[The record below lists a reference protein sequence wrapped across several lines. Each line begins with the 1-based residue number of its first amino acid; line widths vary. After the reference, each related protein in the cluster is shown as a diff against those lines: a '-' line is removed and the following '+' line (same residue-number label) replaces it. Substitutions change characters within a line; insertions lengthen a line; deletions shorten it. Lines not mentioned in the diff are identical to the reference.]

1 MSGLRERQKADRER
15 RIIEAAAHYFR
26 DIGFED
32 SRMEAIAER
41 AEVSVGTVYNYFES
55 KGDLLVAIVSLEV
68 NEVLNAGA
76 ALVHRPPG
84 DVEAAINGL
93 IAIYLDHSLV
103 YLDKNMWRNA
113 MALTTQL
120 PETRSGRQYNALDDC
135 LTAQV
140 CDLIAQLQRN
150 GRIRPDVDSRAV
162 GEMIFNNTN
171 MMFTVFV
178 KSEAMT
184 LDALKHDIARQN
196 RPLAAAI
203 RA

>member
-68 NEVLNAGA
+68 NEVLHAGEEVVNA
-76 ALVHRPPG
+76 PPG

-113 MALTTQL
+113 MALTTQQ
-120 PETRSGRQYNALDDC
+120 PDTRFGRQYNHLDER

-140 CDLIAQLQRN
+140 CDLITQLQRN
-150 GRIRPDVDSRAV
+150 GRIKPDIDARAV
-162 GEMIFNNTN
+162 GETIFNNTN
-171 MMFTVFV
+171 MMFTIFV
-178 KSEAMT
+178 KTESMS
-184 LDALKHDIARQN
+184 LDALKKNIARQN
-196 RPLAAAI
+196 RPLAEAI

>member
-32 SRMEAIAER
+32 SKMEAIAER
-41 AEVSVGTVYNYFES
+41 AQVSVGTVYNYFES
-55 KGDLLVAIVSLEV
+55 KGDLLVAIVALEV
-68 NEVLNAGA
+68 HEILNAGERLIA
-76 ALVHRPPG
+76 APPP
-84 DVEAAINGL
+84 DVEQAINGL
-93 IAIYLDHSLV
+93 MAIYLDHSLV

-113 MALTTQL
+113 MALTTRQ
-120 PETRSGRQYNALDDC
+120 PDTRFGRQYNHLDDC

-140 CDLIAQLQRN
+140 CDLIARLQRD
-150 GRIRPDVDSRAV
+150 GHVKPDVDTRAV

-171 MMFTVFV
+171 MMFTTFV
-178 KSEAMT
+178 KSDHMT
-184 LDALKHDIARQN
+184 LDSLSKSIARQN
-196 RPLAAAI
+196 APLANAI

>member
-32 SRMEAIAER
+32 SRIEAIAER
-41 AEVSVGTVYNYFES
+41 ARVSVGTVYNYFES
-55 KGDLLVAIVSLEV
+55 KGDMLVAIVALEV
-68 NEVLNAGA
+68 NEILNAGEE
-76 ALVHRPPG
+76 LVRAPPD
-84 DVEAAINGL
+84 DVESAINGL

-113 MALTTQL
+113 MALTTRQ
-120 PETRSGRQYNALDDC
+120 PDTRFGRHYNHLDEC
-135 LTAQV
+135 LAAQV

-150 GRIRPDVDSRAV
+150 GHVKPEIDARAV
-162 GEMIFNNTN
+162 GETIFNNTN

-178 KSEAMT
+178 KTEQMT
-184 LDALKHDIARQN
+184 LDSLKRTIARQN
-196 RPLAAAI
+196 RPLADAI

>member
-32 SRMEAIAER
+32 SHIEAIAER
-41 AEVSVGTVYNYFES
+41 AQVSVGTVYNYFES
-55 KGDLLVAIVSLEV
+55 KGDMLVAVVSLEV
-68 NEVLNAGA
+68 NEILNAGEKLIA
-76 ALVHRPPG
+76 TPPP
-84 DVEAAINGL
+84 DVEQAVNDL

-103 YLDKNMWRNA
+103 YLDKDMWRNA
-113 MALTTQL
+113 MALTTRQ
-120 PETRSGRQYNALDDC
+120 PDTRFGRQYNHLDAC
-135 LTAQV
+135 LAAQV
-140 CDLIAQLQRN
+140 RDLIARLQKD
-150 GRIRPDVDSRAV
+150 GSVKPDVDTRAV

-178 KSEAMT
+178 KSDSMT
-184 LDALKHDIARQN
+184 LDSLKKSIARQN
-196 RPLAAAI
+196 RPLANAI